1 MATVPTRQ
9 TIDSLPAFSDIL
21 RENQSFAVE
30 QQSGVGNSI
39 NKWFDD
45 LMLQSGLRIGP
56 ALLLTFCLFFG
67 VVLGGVILVTLENP
81 LSAIVMGFIGAIA
94 PIVVVGIIR
103 QRRQKQMMEQ
113 LPAMIDELARA
124 AKTGRSIEQC
134 WDLVAADTAAP
145 LGEELTECSS
155 RMKMG
160 EDLPEALQGLP
171 HRTGIITLNI
181 LVTALSVHQQ
191 TGGDLVNVLER
202 LSETIRDRLLFL
214 GKLRAATVGSRWT
227 AFLMLVLPP
236 CIIAF
241 FSFRDPTYFSQ
252 LMASDMGRTAT
263 ISGVVCEIIGT
274 LLILRIL
281 SGSQRS

>member
-1 MATVPTRQ
+1 M
-9 TIDSLPAFSDIL
+9 
-21 RENQSFAVE
+21 
-30 QQSGVGNSI
+30 
-39 NKWFDD
+39 
-45 LMLQSGLRIGP
+45 
-56 ALLLTFCLFFG
+56 
-67 VVLGGVILVTLENP
+67 
-81 LSAIVMGFIGAIA
+81 
-94 PIVVVGIIR
+94 
-103 QRRQKQMMEQ
+103 
-113 LPAMIDELARA
+113 
-124 AKTGRSIEQC
+124 
-134 WDLVAADTAAP
+134 
-145 LGEELTECSS
+145 
-155 RMKMG
+155 
-160 EDLPEALQGLP
+160 
-171 HRTGIITLNI
+171 
-181 LVTALSVHQQ
+181 
-191 TGGDLVNVLER
+191 NVLER